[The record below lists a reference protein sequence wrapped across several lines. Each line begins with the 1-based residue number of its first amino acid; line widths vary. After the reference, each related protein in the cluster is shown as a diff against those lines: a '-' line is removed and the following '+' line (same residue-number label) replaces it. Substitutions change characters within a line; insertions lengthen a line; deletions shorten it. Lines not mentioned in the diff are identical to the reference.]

1 VKRVDSKKTEE
12 ENLVNQIALCACF
25 SATMLMQAMDDPYS
39 QRPQDPNM
47 ALLIATIAP
56 IKGSFDEKTLP
67 YIKRL
72 FAEGADP
79 NYVSPIFGVTP
90 LMRAV
95 RTNSPQLVE
104 LLLENGAKVNVSSPD
119 KKFVRDFNLMH
130 SREKIVPMVTFI
142 TSYMLQIENHN
153 EMNPLEN
160 HNEMNPHKKIN
171 CRETICSMKRSQIIR
186 NAAMIDK
193 ILEEHKAYS
202 DILAHKHPL
211 LNMLRDSRVKRAL
224 SYVFTHHMKY
234 LPDALRHMLYN
245 KEVARSASSPELFLT
260 LGS

>member
-1 VKRVDSKKTEE
+1 
-12 ENLVNQIALCACF
+12 
-25 SATMLMQAMDDPYS
+25 MDDPYS

-47 ALLIATIAP
+47 ALLIATISP

-79 NYVSPIFGVTP
+79 NYVSPLFGVTP

-104 LLLENGAKVNVSSPD
+104 LLLQEGAKVNVSSPD

-130 SREKIVPMVTFI
+130 SRKKIVPMVTFI
-142 TSYMLQIENHN
+142 THYMLQIKTHN
-153 EMNPLEN
+153 A
-160 HNEMNPHKKIN
+160 MNPHKKIN

-224 SYVFTHHMKY
+224 SYVFTHHMKH
-234 LPDALRHMLYN
+234 LPDALRHMLCN
-245 KEVARSASSPELFLT
+245 KGVARAASAPELFLT